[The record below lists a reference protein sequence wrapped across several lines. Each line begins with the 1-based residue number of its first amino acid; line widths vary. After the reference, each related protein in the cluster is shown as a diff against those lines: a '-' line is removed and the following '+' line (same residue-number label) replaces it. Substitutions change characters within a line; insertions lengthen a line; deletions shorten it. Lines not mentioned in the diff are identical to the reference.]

1 MTLVQL
7 KYALAL
13 AKTGSFARAAEMLAI
28 AQPTLS
34 LQIQKLEKEVGII
47 LFDRARHPVEAT
59 PGGERFLLQAEKV
72 HLEAQKLESF
82 FSDEKTA
89 LTGEVRLGVIP
100 TVAGFLLPRLLPAMQ
115 SRYPGLLLRVFEL
128 PTSQILQKLKEDGLD
143 VGVAATPLGDARIN
157 EIPMYYEPFKVYL
170 PPSAKIK
177 NSPIRFEDIGALEM
191 IVLGED
197 HCFRGQVFQVCKGRK
212 GSRIEAG
219 SFETIKKLVD
229 QDLGVTLL
237 PYGEDSGNKDRERLL
252 ASPVPAR
259 QISLITH
266 SGYYKTGIL
275 SALQKEIYNFTPDE
289 FKTKKD
295 YRVVG
300 VEVADS

>member
-13 AKTGSFARAAEMLAI
+13 AKTGSFARAAEILAI

-34 LQIQKLEKEVGII
+34 LQIQKLEREIGVV
-47 LFDRARHPVEAT
+47 LFDRARHPVEVT
-59 PGGERFLLQAEKV
+59 PGGARFLLQAEKV
-72 HLEAQKLESF
+72 HAEAQKLESLF
-82 FSDEKTA
+82 QDEKTA
-89 LTGEVRLGVIP
+89 LSGEVRLGVIP

-115 SRYPGLLLRVFEL
+115 ARYPGLQLRVFEL
-128 PTSQILQKLKEDGLD
+128 PTSQILQKLKEDSLD
-143 VGVAATPLGDARIN
+143 VGVAATPIGDARII

-170 PPSAKIK
+170 PPSANMKK
-177 NSPIRFEDIGALEM
+177 SPIRLQDLGALEM

-197 HCFRGQVFQVCKGRK
+197 HCFRGQVFQVCKNKK

-229 QDLGVTLL
+229 RDLGVTLL
-237 PYGEDSGNKDRERLL
+237 PYGEDSGHKDRERLL

-259 QISLITH
+259 EISLITY
-266 SGYYKTGIL
+266 SGYYKMGIL
-275 SALQKEIYNFTPDE
+275 SALQKEIYKFTPDE
-289 FKTKKD
+289 FKTKKS

-300 VEVADS
+300 VETADL